1 MCFHK
6 ITKLEDFPSL
16 IKTALKTK
24 IEMSDLNRFID
35 ITEKTFVEFPAFEFE
50 AEFNSRFYHGLFDV
64 EINEDDLLD
73 FLNKNE
79 NIFQDLINTHI
90 EKIQQYY
97 EQKL

>member
-1 MCFHK
+1 MLSF
-6 ITKLEDFPSL
+6 LL
-16 IKTALKTK
+16 
-24 IEMSDLNRFID
+24 LNLR
-35 ITEKTFVEFPAFEFE
+35 

-97 EQKL
+97 KQKR